1 MTDEIE
7 LAERFEGERPRLRG
21 IAMRMLGSSHAA
33 DDAVQEAWLR
43 LVRTDKAGE
52 QIENLPG
59 WLTTVVSRICLDV
72 LRSRTAHRE
81 EAWPDETDFVDTAMT
96 PEEEVELVDAVG
108 QAMTVVLDTLSPAE
122 RLAYVLRDVFAVPF
136 EQIAPVLGR
145 SEVATRQLASRARR
159 RLREPEPRE
168 DLAAADAAVVDAFM
182 QASRDNDFAA
192 LLDLL
197 DPEATVRVDDAA
209 LAMGGDA
216 RRGPGSAGR
225 GGVLRGPRPRGP
237 AGDARRRRGRQ
248 LAVPRRGQG
257 RVRVHRRG
265 RQGRA
270 DRGAGRPAR
279 AHACGPTLTVPIV
292 SVASASTICAEPGHL
307 LLELGDPGL
316 GQPAQ
321 RLDGDRHLPAGAL
334 LVPDAGHLAV
344 DEQHGVVAGL
354 ARRHQGPLP
363 RAAREQQVPRPAA
376 DDVRV
381 EVRQQPHA
389 LGGRSRRTSRPAGRR
404 PARRRARRGPGP
416 GGPPSARTPTAGVEP
431 NHGAKLAGVAGP

>member
-7 LAERFEGERPRLRG
+7 LAESFEGERPRLRG

-43 LVRTDKAGE
+43 LVRTDRAGE
-52 QIENLPG
+52 QIEHLPG

-81 EAWPDETDFVDTAMT
+81 EAWPDENDFVDAAMT

-197 DPEATVRVDDAA
+197 DPGATVRVDDAA

-216 RRGPGSAGR
+216 RAVQGQQAVAEFFAGR
-225 GGVLRGPRPRGP
+225 
-237 AGDARRRRGRQ
+237 
-248 LAVPRRGQG
+248 
-257 RVRVHRRG
+257 
-265 RQGRA
+265 
-270 DRGAGRPAR
+270 AR
-279 AHACGPTLTVPIV
+279 AAL
-292 SVASASTICAEPGHL
+292 
-307 LLELGDPGL
+307 
-316 GQPAQ
+316 PAT
-321 RLDGDRHLPAGAL
+321 LDGAAAASWQHRGEVKVVFGFTVVDDK
-334 LVPDAGHLAV
+334 VVQIEVLADPRV
-344 DEQHGVVAGL
+344 L
-354 ARRHQGPLP
+354 T
-363 RAAREQQVPRPAA
+363 RAAR
-376 DDVRV
+376 
-381 EVRQQPHA
+381 
-389 LGGRSRRTSRPAGRR
+389 RS
-404 PARRRARRGPGP
+404 PAR
-416 GGPPSARTPTAGVEP
+416 
-431 NHGAKLAGVAGP
+431 